1 MGYRGFCFIF
11 SFMLCAGNAL
21 AQELT
26 IESIAPALSCC
37 EWQQAEG
44 GQSLPYIQPPLPAQ
58 INNLNDAINCGLWQ
72 DKPLEKV
79 YWTCQF
85 DQFENREYIKNFIT
99 LYQLIP
105 NRSTSSVPFAGGFLF
120 QANGLRI
127 ADFKGE
133 QKLLLMG
140 QTKDG
145 SYTQEDKGESVYIN
159 LWDIDLTQV
168 GRIRSARIYK
178 PFWQV
183 PIQDGKYNTLLTA
196 KYNEFNQTIIAL
208 VENSN
213 QKVVGNQ
220 GDDFG
225 LAIYQLQENGQ
236 VNWVMTDH
244 DQTNQVG
251 VSSSFNKD
259 LKDLEEDSLIG
270 LLITAKGKLFISG
283 YMNLDANS
291 EDKEKK
297 WKGICVSADGQS
309 TRGFISPRLPIYI
322 PNLITNG
329 DGSLLAVDDMPPEI
343 EDHDDSWSEVTL
355 DAVNIYFASKPQ
367 LIFLDINTDCD
378 LWQERQIIRLLPK
391 YTDPPEY
398 IRLFH
403 ASRTP
408 DGNILLI
415 YNFDLYD
422 VDANNQPERS
432 SAGKKDALIA
442 ALIRDDGQV
451 LWQKTVVDWGD
462 PYRSYLL
469 QKRCYEN
476 DQQQQVCFFGG
487 RVDPIEI
494 SVVYPDQKTAWISV
508 SDSGWTRIF
517 LDDQDLLVEEHQPRI
532 YQLQLGP

>member
-1 MGYRGFCFIF
+1 MGYRSFCFIF
-11 SFMLCAGNAL
+11 SFMLCAGSAL

-44 GQSLPYIQPPLPAQ
+44 VQSLPYIQPPLPVQ
-58 INNLNDAINCGLWQ
+58 INNRDDAINCRLWQ

-79 YWTCQF
+79 YWACQF
-85 DQFENREYIKNFIT
+85 DPFENPQYIKNFMT

-105 NRSTSSVPFAGGFLF
+105 NRSTSSVQLASGFLF
-120 QANGLRI
+120 QSNSLSI

-133 QKLLLMG
+133 KKLLLMG
-140 QTKDG
+140 QTKDR
-145 SYTQEDKGESVYIN
+145 SYTQEDKGESVHIN
-159 LWDIDLTQV
+159 LWNIDLTQV
-168 GRIRSARIYK
+168 GRTRSARIYK
-178 PFWQV
+178 PFWRV
-183 PIQDGKYNTLLTA
+183 PIQDGKYNALLTA
-196 KYNEFNQTIIAL
+196 KYNEFNQTIMAL

-213 QKVVGNQ
+213 QKAVGNQ
-220 GDDFG
+220 RDDSG

-244 DQTNQVG
+244 DQTNQAA
-251 VSSSFNKD
+251 VSSSFHKD
-259 LKDLEEDSLIG
+259 LKDLEAGLPID
-270 LLITAKGKLFISG
+270 LLITAKGKLFISEYLG
-283 YMNLDANS
+283 LDANY
-291 EDKEKK
+291 EDKENK

-309 TRGFISPRLPIYI
+309 THGFISPRLPIYI

-329 DGSLLAVDDMPPEI
+329 DGSLLALDDMPSEI
-343 EDHDDSWSEVTL
+343 EDVDDSWSELIEDKVL
-355 DAVNIYFASKPQ
+355 IHFAAKPQ
-367 LIFLDINTDCD
+367 LTFLDINTDCD

-391 YTDPPEY
+391 YTDSPEY

-422 VDANNQPERS
+422 VDENDQPEQS
-432 SAGKKDALIA
+432 SVRKKDALIA

-476 DQQQQVCFFGG
+476 DQQPQDCFWSNQ
-487 RVDPIEI
+487 PLEI
-494 SVVYPDQKTAWISV
+494 LVVYPDRKTAWISV
-508 SDSGWTRIF
+508 SDQYWRNQTIG
-517 LDDQDLLVEEHQPRI
+517 DQNPLVDQKSQPRI
-532 YQLQLGP
+532 YELQLGP